1 MPVRAI
7 RGATTAS
14 ENSPEAIWEATQELL
29 TTLLEVNQLS
39 QEAVVSAIFTVTPD
53 LTAAFP
59 ATAARRL
66 GWDAIPLL
74 DMQAPSVPH
83 DVPRCIRVLL
93 HVETTLPAQAL
104 RHVYLR
110 QARQLR
116 PEWAGGV
123 L

>member
-39 QEAVVSAIFTVTPD
+39 QEAIVSAIFTVTPD

-66 GWDAIPLL
+66 GWNAIPLL
-74 DMQAPSVPH
+74 DMQAPPVPH
-83 DVPRCIRVLL
+83 DLPRCIRVLL
-93 HVETTLPAQAL
+93 HVETPLPAQAL

-110 QARQLR
+110 QAVQLR
-116 PEWAGGV
+116 PEWAGEA